1 MKLFISYARVDT
13 AIIQDLVAKLRL
25 GGHEPW
31 FDHAL
36 HAGDDWQAELLAQIK
51 ACDVLVYA
59 LTDASVQSEWCVWE
73 YAQAVELGKR
83 VLPVLLQKGMTV
95 PEFIDH
101 LHYADFSA
109 GVTADSVAYLLGSL
123 TKLAQ
128 KVSKK
133 RAPDAAEQPSGAPA
147 NADVDDLY
155 DDALAITREHNGVSI
170 RLLARRLNIGE
181 KRAGQIVDALE
192 AQRVVGTYPGGGKL
206 RPCLKC

>member
-13 AIIQDLVAKLRL
+13 AIVYDLVNKLRL

-51 ACDVLVYA
+51 ACDVLVYM

-73 YAQAVELGKR
+73 YAQAIEMGKR
-83 VLPVLLQKGMTV
+83 VLPVLLQKGMV
-95 PEFIDH
+95 MPELIDH

-109 GVTADSVAYLLGSL
+109 GVTADAVAYLLGSL

-128 KVSKK
+128 KVPKK
-133 RAPDAAEQPSGAPA
+133 RAPDVPDQPSGAPA
-147 NADVDDLY
+147 SANVDDLY
-155 DDALAITREHNGVSI
+155 DAALAITRENNGVSI

-192 AQRVVGTYPGGGKL
+192 AQGVVGAYLGGGKL

>member
-13 AIIQDLVAKLRL
+13 AIIQDLAAKLRL

-83 VLPVLLQKGMTV
+83 VLPVLLQKGMV
-95 PEFIDH
+95 IPEFIDH

-109 GVTADSVAYLLGSL
+109 GVTADAVAYLLGSL

-128 KVSKK
+128 KVPKK

-147 NADVDDLY
+147 NAAVDDLY
-155 DDALAITREHNGVSI
+155 DAALAITREHNGVSI

-192 AQRVVGTYPGGGKL
+192 AQHVVGAYPGGGKL